1 MARLMDEY
9 APIARW
15 DVSTR
20 RTNEGFVQ
28 RIIKPAIG
36 HLKIRQVNG
45 EILDKLYARLTRCRE
60 LSCTGSPFTEHRHV
74 PVLSVD
80 PAGTRPGWKQVA
92 AELAE
97 AITSGVLL
105 PGDEMPSIT
114 EASRLQG
121 IGTGVIRRAFEALT
135 AEGLIVARR
144 NQVTVVAGEPPARPP
159 GARRRPGPGHDCRR
173 AGCAGHMSAVR

>member
-1 MARLMDEY
+1 MGRIHPPD
-9 APIARW
+9 
-15 DVSTR
+15 
-20 RTNEGFVQ
+20 Q
-28 RIIKPAIG
+28 RGIHPTDHQAG
-36 HLKIRQVNG
+36 DRHLKIRQVNS

-74 PVLSVD
+74 LVLSVD
-80 PAGTRPGWKQVA
+80 PAGTRPAWKQVA

-121 IGTGVIRRAFEALT
+121 IGTGVIRREFEALT

-144 NQVTVVAGEPPARPP
+144 NRVTVVAGEPPARPP
-159 GARRRPGPGHDCRR
+159 GRPARGDGPARVTTAAAPG
-173 AGCAGHMSAVR
+173 AGHMSAVR